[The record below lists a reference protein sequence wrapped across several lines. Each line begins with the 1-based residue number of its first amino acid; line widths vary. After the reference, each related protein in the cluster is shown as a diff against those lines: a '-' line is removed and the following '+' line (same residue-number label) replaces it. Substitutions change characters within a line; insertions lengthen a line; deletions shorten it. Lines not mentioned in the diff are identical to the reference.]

1 MKNAKRIKVV
11 SLFAAA
17 LVGVSLLLTCC
28 LIKAPSAQVSADTE
42 IIYYDSVYGA
52 PVGSSSTE
60 TYTIDCDDYEITA
73 DYTYDSVP
81 AFGNTEAIFTN
92 YCGPITGMDI
102 VLFNDRWKTN
112 LIPNY
117 EPGFTHPNT
126 GAYYYWAASTDE
138 SDAAYA
144 SIYSL
149 MKTGEVGGTTSTNF
163 RNGLKSFV
171 ENAGYDISYSSIY
184 SNSKTVNLNALKT
197 AIDQNKVGVIM
208 CSEYNYILS
217 MGVSMGDT
225 EMTIVKENST
235 IPHMMMVYGYFTCA
249 YYKNGINFQ
258 TDTYLYVTKSDG
270 MTDKGYLQ
278 VNDDCLD
285 IDEAYIVT
293 IS

>member
-28 LIKAPSAQVSADTE
+28 LIKAPSAQVSADAE
-42 IIYYDSVYGA
+42 VIYYDSVYGA

-208 CSEYNYILS
+208 CSEYNYIMRLS
-217 MGVSMGDT
+217 VASGET
-225 EMTIVKENST
+225 AMTVVKENST
-235 IPHMMMVYGYFTCA
+235 VPHMMMVYGYFTCA
-249 YYKNGINFQ
+249 YYKNGVNFQ

>member
-1 MKNAKRIKVV
+1 MKNAKRIKIV
-11 SLFAAA
+11 SLAAAA

-28 LIKAPSAQVSADTE
+28 LIKAPSAQVHADTE

-60 TYTIDCDDYEITA
+60 TYKIDCDYYEVKA
-73 DYTYDSVP
+73 NYAYDSAP
-81 AFGNTEAIFTN
+81 AFGNTDASFSN
-92 YCGPITGMDI
+92 YCGPATGMAI

-117 EPGFTHPNT
+117 DPGITYL
-126 GAYYYWAASTDE
+126 GEYYYLSLPDTY
-138 SDAAYA
+138 SKAAYA

-171 ENAGYDISYSSIY
+171 ENAGYSISYSSIY

-197 AIDQNKVGVIM
+197 AIDQNKVGVLM
-208 CSEYNYILS
+208 CSEYNYISS
-217 MGVSMGDT
+217 MGVPVGESYMD
-225 EMTIVKENST
+225 IVKLSST
-235 IPHMMMVYGYFTCA
+235 VPHMMMVYGYKTYA
-249 YYKNGINFQ
+249 YYKNGVNFQ
-258 TDTYLYVTKSDG
+258 TDTYLYVTRSDG
-270 MTDKGYLQ
+270 SRDLGYMQ

>member
-28 LIKAPSAQVSADTE
+28 LIKAPSAQVSADAE
-42 IIYYDSVYGA
+42 VIYYDSVYGA

-73 DYTYDSVP
+73 DYTYDSAP
-81 AFGNTEAIFTN
+81 AFGNMEDSFSN
-92 YCGPITGMDI
+92 YCGPITGMNI
-102 VLFNDRWKTN
+102 VGFYDRWQTN

-117 EPGFTHPNT
+117 EPGFTLPNGT
-126 GAYYYWAASTDE
+126 YYYWPAM
-138 SDAAYA
+138 SDTSKSAYV
-144 SIYSL
+144 SLYSL
-149 MKTGEVGGTTSTNF
+149 MKTGEVGGTTSANF

-225 EMTIVKENST
+225 EMTIVKESST

-249 YYKNGINFQ
+249 YYKNGVNFQ
-258 TDTYLYVTKSDG
+258 TDTYLYVTRSNGSGDL
-270 MTDKGYLQ
+270 GYMQ

>member
-42 IIYYDSVYGA
+42 VIYYDSVYGA

-73 DYTYDSVP
+73 KYTYDSAP
-81 AFGNTEAIFTN
+81 AFGNTEASFRN
-92 YCGPITGMDI
+92 YCGPIAGMDI

-117 EPGFTHPNT
+117 DPGITYL
-126 GAYYYWAASTDE
+126 GKYYYLSLPDTY
-138 SDAAYA
+138 SKAAYA

-208 CSEYNYILS
+208 CSEYNYIMRLS
-217 MGVSMGDT
+217 VASGET
-225 EMTIVKENST
+225 AMTVVKENST
-235 IPHMMMVYGYFTCA
+235 VPHMMMVYGYLTCA
-249 YYKNGINFQ
+249 YYKNGVNFQ
-258 TDTYLYVTKSDG
+258 TETYLYVTRSDG
-270 MTDKGYLQ
+270 SRDLGYMQ

>member
-42 IIYYDSVYGA
+42 VIYYDSVYGA

-81 AFGNTEAIFTN
+81 AFGNTDASFRN

-117 EPGFTHPNT
+117 EPGFTLPN
-126 GAYYYWAASTDE
+126 GNYFYWPATNDASE
-138 SDAAYA
+138 SAYA

-149 MKTGEVGGTTSTNF
+149 MKTGEVGGTTSANF

-225 EMTIVKENST
+225 EMTIVKESST

-249 YYKNGINFQ
+249 YYKNGVNFQ
-258 TDTYLYVTKSDG
+258 TDTYLYVTRSNGSRDL
-270 MTDKGYLQ
+270 GYMQ

>member
-28 LIKAPSAQVSADTE
+28 LLKAPSAQVSADTE
-42 IIYYDSVYGA
+42 VIYYDSVYGA

-73 DYTYDSVP
+73 KYTYDSAP

-208 CSEYNYILS
+208 CSEYNYIMRLS
-217 MGVSMGDT
+217 VASGET
-225 EMTIVKENST
+225 AMTVVKENST
-235 IPHMMMVYGYFTCA
+235 VPHMMMVYGYFTCA
-249 YYKNGINFQ
+249 YYKNGVNFQ

>member
-42 IIYYDSVYGA
+42 VIYYDSVYGA

-73 DYTYDSVP
+73 DYTYDSAP

-208 CSEYNYILS
+208 CSEYNYIMRLS
-217 MGVSMGDT
+217 VASGET
-225 EMTIVKENST
+225 AMTVVKENST
-235 IPHMMMVYGYFTCA
+235 VPHMMMVYGYFTCA
-249 YYKNGINFQ
+249 YYKNGVNFQ

>member
-11 SLFAAA
+11 SLFGAVH
-17 LVGVSLLLTCC
+17 VGVSLLLTCC
-28 LIKAPSAQVSADTE
+28 LLKAPSAQVSADTE
-42 IIYYDSVYGA
+42 IVYYDSVYGA

-60 TYTIDCDDYEITA
+60 SYKIDCDYYEVKA
-73 DYTYDSVP
+73 NYSYDSAP
-81 AFGNTEAIFTN
+81 AFGNTEASFSN
-92 YCGPITGMDI
+92 YCGPVTGMDI

-117 EPGFTHPNT
+117 DPGITYL
-126 GAYYYWAASTDE
+126 GKYYYLSLPDTY
-138 SDAAYA
+138 SKSAYA

-149 MKTGEVGGTTSTNF
+149 MKTGEVGGTTSANF

-208 CSEYNYILS
+208 CSEYNYIMS
-217 MGVSMGDT
+217 MGVPVGGTNMD
-225 EMTIVKENST
+225 IVKLNST
-235 IPHMMMVYGYFTCA
+235 IPHMMMVYGYKTYA
-249 YYKNGINFQ
+249 YYKNGVNFQ
-258 TDTYLYVTKSDG
+258 TDTYLFVTRSNGSRDL
-270 MTDKGYLQ
+270 GYMQ

>member
-42 IIYYDSVYGA
+42 VIYYDSVYGA

-60 TYTIDCDDYEITA
+60 SYTIDCDYFEITA
-73 DYTYDSVP
+73 NYAYDTAP
-81 AFGNTEAIFTN
+81 AFGNTESSFSN
-92 YCGPITGMDI
+92 YCGPVTGMDI

-117 EPGFTHPNT
+117 EPGFSLSD
-126 GAYYYWAASTDE
+126 GSYDYWAMATSAS
-138 SDAAYA
+138 SAAYA
-144 SIYSL
+144 NIYSL

-225 EMTIVKENST
+225 EMTIVKESST

-249 YYKNGINFQ
+249 YYKNGVNFQ
-258 TDTYLYVTKSDG
+258 TDTYLYVTRSNGSGDL
-270 MTDKGYLQ
+270 GYMQ

>member
-28 LIKAPSAQVSADTE
+28 LLKAPSAQVSADTE

-60 TYTIDCDDYEITA
+60 TYKIDCDDYEITA

-81 AFGNTEAIFTN
+81 AFGNTDASFRN

-117 EPGFTHPNT
+117 EPGFTLPN
-126 GAYYYWAASTDE
+126 GNYFYWPPVNDASE
-138 SDAAYA
+138 SAYA

-225 EMTIVKENST
+225 EMTIVKESST
-235 IPHMMMVYGYFTCA
+235 IPHMMMVYGYLTCA
-249 YYKNGINFQ
+249 YYKNGVNFQ
-258 TDTYLYVTKSDG
+258 TDTYLYVTRSNGSGDL
-270 MTDKGYLQ
+270 GYMQ